1 MCTYGF
7 LNFSKLII
15 EIGVLWILPSGS
27 KKIRNYPDC
36 YSFMTSL
43 KTYVNVPI
51 GKVINKK
58 LGRKNI
64 LFVSI
69 LKVTEEKWSA
79 DPDLQLKAT
88 DPEHWLRYLYEKFL
102 LHPRNY
108 TY

>member
-1 MCTYGF
+1 
-7 LNFSKLII
+7 
-15 EIGVLWILPSGS
+15 
-27 KKIRNYPDC
+27 
-36 YSFMTSL
+36 MTSL
-43 KTYVNVPI
+43 KTYLNVPI

-58 LGRKNI
+58 LGRKNL

-79 DPDLQLKAT
+79 DPDPKQKAT
-88 DPEHWLRYLYEKFL
+88 DPENWLRYLYEKFL